1 MKKFFNPIK
10 ALCLIGLLILSACSG
25 GDDPEIIT
33 DPTDSV
39 IANLQNGI
47 MNGILTESFTL
58 NANGSYALTG
68 AFIVEEGATLTIP
81 AGTQIIAEAG
91 GTDVYI
97 AILKGAKINING
109 SGSNPVIMSSID
121 ANPGDWGGLTICG
134 KATTTSGIDA
144 TAEVGGFIYGGTE
157 DNDNS
162 GTIRNLVIQGT
173 GAQINSESQYNGIS
187 LYAVG
192 SETSIENV
200 AVINGSD
207 DGIEFFGGSVS
218 VTNIYL
224 ENNEDDSVDWTEGWN
239 GTVTNTYISHSIE
252 DFSTAF
258 EGDKVNNNP
267 KFVNVTATSTTG
279 GTALQFKKESG
290 ATITNLYLSGY
301 EKNIDMK
308 DNGPLVNV
316 LIDGEAAQ
324 TDVAYNEGTMVDISN
339 WDFINGSIA
348 PVEILNGTIT
358 SNRTL
363 KADTKYSLTGSFIVD
378 NGATLTIEAGTK
390 ITADKGGTDV
400 YIAVLKGSKIDI
412 QGTEAN
418 PVVISSY
425 NPTAG
430 DWGGLTICGKASTTA
445 GVDATAEVGGFVYGG
460 TTDNDN
466 SGSIKNLVIKGTGA
480 QINSESQYNGISF
493 YAVGSETVVENIA
506 VIDGADDGVEFF
518 GGTVNASNLYL
529 ENNEDD
535 SVDWTEGWN
544 GTVTNTYISHTKEGF
559 STAFEG
565 DKVNNN
571 PKFVNVTAISTVGGT
586 ALQFKKESGATITK
600 LHLSGYDKNI
610 DMKDNG
616 PLENVKIDG
625 ENADPNA
632 TYNAEKIDISAW
644 TWKNASL

>member
-1 MKKFFNPIK
+1 
-10 ALCLIGLLILSACSG
+10 
-25 GDDPEIIT
+25 
-33 DPTDSV
+33 
-39 IANLQNGI
+39 
-47 MNGILTESFTL
+47 
-58 NANGSYALTG
+58 
-68 AFIVEEGATLTIP
+68 
-81 AGTQIIAEAG
+81 
-91 GTDVYI
+91 
-97 AILKGAKINING
+97 
-109 SGSNPVIMSSID
+109 
-121 ANPGDWGGLTICG
+121 
-134 KATTTSGIDA
+134 
-144 TAEVGGFIYGGTE
+144 
-157 DNDNS
+157 
-162 GTIRNLVIQGT
+162 
-173 GAQINSESQYNGIS
+173 
-187 LYAVG
+187 
-192 SETSIENV
+192 
-200 AVINGSD
+200 
-207 DGIEFFGGSVS
+207 
-218 VTNIYL
+218 
-224 ENNEDDSVDWTEGWN
+224 
-239 GTVTNTYISHSIE
+239 
-252 DFSTAF
+252 
-258 EGDKVNNNP
+258 
-267 KFVNVTATSTTG
+267 
-279 GTALQFKKESG
+279 
-290 ATITNLYLSGY
+290 
-301 EKNIDMK
+301 MK
-308 DNGPLVNV
+308 DNGPLANV
-316 LIDGEAAQ
+316 VIDGEAAQ

-425 NPTAG
+425 NPAAG
-430 DWGGLTICGKASTTA
+430 DWGGLTICGKATTTA

-460 TTDNDN
+460 STDNDN

-480 QINSESQYNGISF
+480 QINSESQYNGVSF

-506 VIDGADDGVEFF
+506 VIDGSDDGVEFF

-544 GTVTNTYISHTKEGF
+544 GTITNTYISHTIEGF

-571 PKFVNVTAISTVGGT
+571 PKFVNVTAVSTVGGT

-600 LHLSGYDKNI
+600 LHLSGYEENI
-610 DMKDNG
+610 DMRDNG

-625 ENADPNA
+625 ETADPNA
-632 TYNAEKIDISAW
+632 TYNAEKIDISSW
-644 TWKNASL
+644 TWKDASL